1 MFPMSPANHSHLV
14 FLLEKLVKSSYTDP
28 FCNLQ
33 ALVST
38 RPGSIEDGGAN
49 YVEVIALLTEHE
61 YCGTSQKP
69 WIRHRFKKLTCVERW
84 LTEVFELLLRVS
96 FNSAAD
102 PMAVE
107 RVCNHTQRHNT
118 RTLCLLTKALEIC
131 TKDYSKEPG
140 QNKIYVATDSNGFI
154 PGEEDISSQEEI
166 EDAESERSGWATEEE
181 WEEGYMLEAAVGKRH
196 SGATNG
202 QLSEEEH
209 EENCTF
215 KDYDKNTRSTSI
227 IVSLTNVTMGW
238 RPWQNSLTRV

>member
-1 MFPMSPANHSHLV
+1 MQHSSPGQDTELELALTHCEVHLQE
-14 FLLEKLVKSSYTDP
+14 LLE
-28 FCNLQ
+28 
-33 ALVST
+33 
-38 RPGSIEDGGAN
+38 
-49 YVEVIALLTEHE
+49 LL
-61 YCGTSQKP
+61 
-69 WIRHRFKKLTCVERW
+69 KKADSNKYAMKGW

-107 RVCNHTQRHNT
+107 R
-118 RTLCLLTKALEIC
+118 ALEIC